1 MRKHLISAFAASVG
15 LLIGL
20 AAAQAGPLPLRVGW
34 VACPPELTPV
44 LLAPPGVAKHLGK
57 SYTFEPVHFQG
68 TPSMITAIATGN
80 LDIAPFTYP
89 TFGTTVEN
97 AGINDLR
104 VIFDDFEDGVPGYFT
119 EPYVVLKSSGI
130 EKVEDLKGKVLA
142 TNAIGSGVDIAMR
155 AMLMKHGLED
165 KRDYSVVEIA
175 FPNMKAA
182 LLENK
187 VTLITATVLSAND
200 PELMDK
206 ANILFTEKE
215 AVGESQFALWTAR
228 ASFIKAHR
236 AALIDFMED
245 SLRALR
251 WYLDP
256 KNHDQAVKLV
266 ADFTKRPPALF
277 TGWLLTHKDQYRNP
291 NGLPNV
297 AALQRNL
304 DTAQKLGF
312 LKTKLDASQYLDL
325 SLVKEAAAR
334 LK

>member
-1 MRKHLISAFAASVG
+1 MRKHVHAALIATLALVF
-15 LLIGL
+15 GL
-20 AAAQAGPLPLRVGW
+20 APAQAEPLKLRVGW
-34 VACPPELTPV
+34 VVCPPELTPV
-44 LLAPPGVAKHLGK
+44 LLAPPGVARHLGK

-68 TPSMITAIATGN
+68 TPAMITALASGD

-89 TFGTTVEN
+89 TFGTAIEN
-97 AGINDLR
+97 AGLGDLR
-104 VIFDDFEDGVPGYFT
+104 VIFNEFEDGVPGYFT
-119 EPYVVLKSSGI
+119 EPYLVLKSSGI
-130 EKVEDLKGKVLA
+130 DKVEDLKGKVLA

-155 AMLMKHGLED
+155 AMLKKHGLED
-165 KRDYSVVEIA
+165 KHDYSVVEIA

-187 VTLITATVLSAND
+187 VTLITATVLTAND
-200 PELMDK
+200 PELKEK
-206 ANILFTEKE
+206 ATPLFTEKD
-215 AVGESQFALWTAR
+215 AVGETQFAQWTAR

-236 AALIDFMED
+236 AALVDFMED

-256 KNHDQAVKLV
+256 KNHDQAVKIV
-266 ADFTKRPPALF
+266 AEFTKRPPALF
-277 TGWLLTHKDQYRNP
+277 SGWLLTHKDQYRNP

-304 DTAQKLGF
+304 DTAQELGF
-312 LKTKLDASQYLDL
+312 LKTRLDASKYLDL
-325 SLVKEAAAR
+325 SLVKEAVAR

>member
-1 MRKHLISAFAASVG
+1 MRKHVISAFVASVG
-15 LLIGL
+15 LLVGL
-20 AAAQAGPLPLRVGW
+20 AGAQADPLPLRVGW

-44 LLAPPGVAKHLGK
+44 LLAPPGIAKHLGK

-68 TPSMITAIATGN
+68 TPSMITALAAGQ

-89 TFGTTVEN
+89 TFGTTIEN
-97 AGINDLR
+97 AGVTDLR

-130 EKVEDLKGKVLA
+130 EKVEDLKGKVVA

-236 AALIDFMED
+236 AALVDFMED
-245 SLRALR
+245 SLRALH

-291 NGLPNV
+291 NGLPNIT
-297 AALQRNL
+297 ALQRNL
-304 DTAQKLGF
+304 DTAQQLGF
-312 LKTKLDASQYLDL
+312 LKTKLDASKYLDL

>member
-1 MRKHLISAFAASVG
+1 VRKHLVSAFVAAVALLVG
-15 LLIGL
+15 LT
-20 AAAQAGPLPLRVGW
+20 AAQADPLPLRVGW
-34 VACPPELTPV
+34 VVCPPELTPV
-44 LLAPPGVAKHLGK
+44 LLAPPGVARHLGK

-68 TPSMITAIATGN
+68 TPSMITALASGN

-89 TFGTTVEN
+89 TFGTAIEN
-97 AGINDLR
+97 AGIGDLR
-104 VIFDDFEDGVPGYFT
+104 VIFNEFEDGVPGYFT

-130 EKVEDLKGKVLA
+130 DKVEDLKGKVLA

-155 AMLMKHGLED
+155 AILKKHGLED

-182 LLENK
+182 LLESK
-187 VTLITATVLSAND
+187 ITLITATVLSAND

-206 ANILFTEKE
+206 ANILFTQKE

-236 AALIDFMED
+236 AVLVDFMED

-266 ADFTKRPPALF
+266 ADFTKRPPELF

-297 AALQRNL
+297 DALQRNL
-304 DTAQKLGF
+304 DTAQQLGF
-312 LKTKLDASQYLDL
+312 LKTKLDASKYLDL

>member
-20 AAAQAGPLPLRVGW
+20 AAAQADPLPLRVGW

-89 TFGTTVEN
+89 TFGTTIEN

>member
-1 MRKHLISAFAASVG
+1 MRKHVISAFVASVG
-15 LLIGL
+15 LLVGL
-20 AAAQAGPLPLRVGW
+20 AAAQADPLPLRVGW

-68 TPSMITAIATGN
+68 TPSMITALAAGQ
-80 LDIAPFTYP
+80 LDITPFTYP
-89 TFGTTVEN
+89 TFGTTIEN
-97 AGINDLR
+97 ADVNDLR

-130 EKVEDLKGKVLA
+130 EKVEDLKGKVVA

-187 VTLITATVLSAND
+187 VTLITATVLTAND

-236 AALIDFMED
+236 AALVDFMED
-245 SLRALR
+245 SLRALH

-291 NGLPNV
+291 NGLPNIT
-297 AALQRNL
+297 ALQRNL
-304 DTAQKLGF
+304 DTAQQLGF
-312 LKTKLDASQYLDL
+312 LKTKLDASKYLDL

>member
-1 MRKHLISAFAASVG
+1 MPRHFISAVVASVG
-15 LLIGL
+15 LLVGL
-20 AAAQAGPLPLRVGW
+20 AAAQADPLPLRVGW

-44 LLAPPGVAKHLGK
+44 LLAPPGVAQHLGK

-68 TPSMITAIATGN
+68 TPSMITAIAAGQ

-89 TFGTTVEN
+89 TFGTTIEN
-97 AGINDLR
+97 AGIDDLR

-130 EKVEDLKGKVLA
+130 EKVEDLKGKVVA

-228 ASFIKAHR
+228 ARFIKAHR
-236 AALIDFMED
+236 AALVDFMED

-266 ADFTKRPPALF
+266 AEFTKRPPELF

-291 NGLPNV
+291 NGLPNI

-304 DTAQKLGF
+304 DTAQQLGF
-312 LKTKLDASQYLDL
+312 LKTKLDASKYLDL

>member
-1 MRKHLISAFAASVG
+1 MREHLVSAFVAAAG

-20 AAAQAGPLPLRVGW
+20 ATAQADPLPLRAGW
-34 VACPPELTPV
+34 VVCPPELTPV
-44 LLAPPGVAKHLGK
+44 LLAPPGVARHLGK

-68 TPSMITAIATGN
+68 TPSMITAIAAGQ

-89 TFGTTVEN
+89 TFGTAIEN
-97 AGINDLR
+97 AGIADLR
-104 VIFDDFEDGVPGYFT
+104 VIFNEFEDGVPGYFT
-119 EPYVVLKSSGI
+119 EPYLVLKSSGI

-155 AMLMKHGLED
+155 AMLKKHGLED

-175 FPNMKAA
+175 FPNMKVA

-187 VTLITATVLSAND
+187 VTLINATVLSAND

-206 ANILFTEKE
+206 ANILFTENE
-215 AVGESQFALWTAR
+215 AVGETQFALWTAR
-228 ASFIKAHR
+228 ASFIKVHR
-236 AALIDFMED
+236 AALVDFMED
-245 SLRALR
+245 SLRALH

-266 ADFTKRPPALF
+266 ADFTKRPPTLF

-291 NGLPNV
+291 SGLPNV
-297 AALQRNL
+297 VALQRNL
-304 DTAQKLGF
+304 DTAQRLGF
-312 LKTKLDASQYLDL
+312 LKTKLDASKYLDL

>member
-1 MRKHLISAFAASVG
+1 MRKHLVSAFVAALALVFG
-15 LLIGL
+15 LTT
-20 AAAQAGPLPLRVGW
+20 AQADPLPLRVGW

-44 LLAPPGVAKHLGK
+44 LLAPPGIALHLDK

-68 TPSMITAIATGN
+68 TPAMITAIASGQ

-89 TFGTTVEN
+89 TFGTTIEN
-97 AGINDLR
+97 AGIDDLR

-130 EKVEDLKGKVLA
+130 DKIEDLKGKVVA

-155 AMLMKHGLED
+155 AMLKKHGLED

-187 VTLITATVLSAND
+187 VSLITATVLSAND
-200 PELMDK
+200 PELIEK
-206 ANILFTEKE
+206 TKTLFTEKD
-215 AVGESQFALWTAR
+215 AVGETQFALWTAR

-236 AALIDFMED
+236 AALVDFLED
-245 SLRALR
+245 SLRALH

-256 KNHDQAVKLV
+256 KNHDQAVKIV
-266 ADFTKRPPALF
+266 AAFTKRPPALF

-291 NGLPNV
+291 DGLPNV
-297 AALQRNL
+297 TALQRNL
-304 DTAQKLGF
+304 NTAQELGF
-312 LKTKLDASQYLDL
+312 IKTRLDASKYLDL

>member
-1 MRKHLISAFAASVG
+1 MRKHLVAAFVASVG
-15 LLIGL
+15 LLVGL
-20 AAAQAGPLPLRVGW
+20 ATAQADPLPLRVGW

-44 LLAPPGVAKHLGK
+44 LLAPPGVARHLGK

-68 TPSMITAIATGN
+68 TPSMITAIAAGQ

-89 TFGTTVEN
+89 TFGTTIEN
-97 AGINDLR
+97 AGVGDLR

-130 EKVEDLKGKVLA
+130 DKVEDLKGKVLA

-155 AMLMKHGLED
+155 AMLKKHGLED
-165 KRDYSVVEIA
+165 QHDYTVVEMA

-182 LLENK
+182 LLANK

-236 AALIDFMED
+236 AALVDFMED

-256 KNHDQAVKLV
+256 TNHDQAVKLV
-266 ADFTKRPPALF
+266 ADFTKRPPELF

-304 DTAQKLGF
+304 DTAQQLGF
-312 LKTKLDASQYLDL
+312 LKTRLEASKYLDL

>member
-1 MRKHLISAFAASVG
+1 MRKHLLSAFVAAVG
-15 LLIGL
+15 LLVGL
-20 AAAQAGPLPLRVGW
+20 AVAQADPLPLRVGW

-68 TPSMITAIATGN
+68 TPSMITALAAGQ

-89 TFGTTVEN
+89 TFGTTIEN
-97 AGINDLR
+97 AGISDLR
-104 VIFDDFEDGVPGYFT
+104 AIFDDFEDGVPGYFT
-119 EPYVVLKSSGI
+119 EPYMVLKSSGI

-187 VTLITATVLSAND
+187 VTLITATVLTAND

-215 AVGESQFALWTAR
+215 AVGESQFALWSAR

-236 AALIDFMED
+236 AALVDFMED

-256 KNHDQAVKLV
+256 KNHDQAVTLV
-266 ADFTKRPPALF
+266 AEFTKRPPELF

-291 NGLPNV
+291 NGLPNI

-304 DTAQKLGF
+304 DTAHQLGF
-312 LKTKLDASQYLDL
+312 LKSKLDASKYLDL
-325 SLVKEAAAR
+325 SLVKEAATR

>member
-1 MRKHLISAFAASVG
+1 MRKHLASALVAAAA
-15 LLIGL
+15 LIFGP
-20 AAAQAGPLPLRVGW
+20 AAQADPLPLRVGW
-34 VACPPELTPV
+34 VVCPPELTPV
-44 LLAPPGVAKHLGK
+44 LLAPPGVVRHLGK

-68 TPSMITAIATGN
+68 TPAMITATASG
-80 LDIAPFTYP
+80 
-89 TFGTTVEN
+89 
-97 AGINDLR
+97 DLR
-104 VIFDDFEDGVPGYFT
+104 VIFSEFEDGVPGYFT

-130 EKVEDLKGKVLA
+130 DKVEDLKGKVVA

-155 AMLMKHGLED
+155 AMLKKHGLED

-187 VTLITATVLSAND
+187 VSLITTTVLNAND

-206 ANILFTEKE
+206 AKILFTEKD

-236 AALIDFMED
+236 AALVDFMED
-245 SLRALR
+245 SLRALH

-256 KNHDQAVKLV
+256 KNHAQAVALV
-266 ADFTKRPPALF
+266 AAFTKRPPALF
-277 TGWLLTHKDQYRNP
+277 TGWLLTHNDQYRNS

-304 DTAQKLGF
+304 DTAQQLGF
-312 LKTKLDASQYLDL
+312 INTRLDASKYLDL

>member
-1 MRKHLISAFAASVG
+1 MRKHLVSAFVVSVG

-20 AAAQAGPLPLRVGW
+20 TAARADPLPLHVGW
-34 VACPPELTPV
+34 VVCPPELTPV
-44 LLAPPGVAKHLGK
+44 LLAPPGVARHLGK

-68 TPSMITAIATGN
+68 TPSMITAIAAGQ

-89 TFGTTVEN
+89 TFGTAIEN
-97 AGINDLR
+97 AGIGDLR
-104 VIFDDFEDGVPGYFT
+104 VIFNEFEDGVPGYFT
-119 EPYVVLKSSGI
+119 EPYLVLKSSGI
-130 EKVEDLKGKVLA
+130 DKVEDLKGKVLA

-155 AMLMKHGLED
+155 AMLKKHGLED
-165 KRDYSVVEIA
+165 KRDYNVVEIA
-175 FPNMKAA
+175 FPNMKAT

-187 VTLITATVLSAND
+187 VTLINATVLTAND

-206 ANILFTEKE
+206 ANILFTEKQ
-215 AVGESQFALWTAR
+215 AVGETQFALWTAR

-236 AALIDFMED
+236 AALVDFMED
-245 SLRALR
+245 SLRALH

-304 DTAQKLGF
+304 DTAHELGF
-312 LKTKLDASQYLDL
+312 LKTKLDASKYLDL
-325 SLVKEAAAR
+325 SLVKEAAVR

>member
-1 MRKHLISAFAASVG
+1 MRNHVISAFVAAVG
-15 LLIGL
+15 LLVGL
-20 AAAQAGPLPLRVGW
+20 AAAQADPLPLRVGW

-44 LLAPPGVAKHLGK
+44 LLAPPGIAKHLGK

-68 TPSMITAIATGN
+68 TPSMITALAAGQ

-89 TFGTTVEN
+89 TFGTTIEN
-97 AGINDLR
+97 AGVNDLR

-130 EKVEDLKGKVLA
+130 EKVEDLKGKVVA

-187 VTLITATVLSAND
+187 VTLITATVLTAND

-215 AVGESQFALWTAR
+215 AVGESQFAMWTAR

-236 AALIDFMED
+236 AALVDFMED
-245 SLRALR
+245 SLRALH

-266 ADFTKRPPALF
+266 AEFTKRPPELF

-291 NGLPNV
+291 NGLPNIT
-297 AALQRNL
+297 ALQRNL
-304 DTAQKLGF
+304 DTAQQLGF
-312 LKTKLDASQYLDL
+312 LKSKLDASKYLDL
-325 SLVKEAAAR
+325 SLVKEAATR